1 MPLLLLFALGLG
13 IWAASGLV
21 DWGGVGDYLGD
32 IRQRFTGD

>member
-13 IWAASGLV
+13 LWAASGLV
-21 DWGGVGDYLGD
+21 DWDGVGDYLVD